1 MLIVFRFATAN
12 LNKQASGPEFAKVF
26 DTLEEDDKLRVDFFK
41 ACLLKL
47 GLQVNQAEQSVPS
60 LSRLHLSSILPTET
74 AELVASLE
82 EVITKEG
89 DEEYIKG
96 ENDTFLIEK
105 PERWSVSALKE
116 AISGSTE
123 EKADDSIF
131 DYNAVTKRIV
141 PHEEEWP
148 TNKETPY
155 FNHHT
160 YFANLTHYIQK
171 TNGTEGWFG
180 KHLLYGEVVTST
192 STMLEK
198 SVSQIPQTLHIPSI
212 HLSPIKFRSN
222 ESTETHPFSAT

>member
-1 MLIVFRFATAN
+1 MILRFATAN

-26 DTLEEDDKLRVDFFK
+26 DALEQDDKLRVDFFK
-41 ACLLKL
+41 ACLMKL

-60 LSRLHLSSILPTET
+60 LSRLHLSSILPTES
-74 AELVASLE
+74 AELVSSLE
-82 EVITKEG
+82 EAITKEG

-105 PERWSVSALKE
+105 PERWSMGALKE
-116 AISGSTE
+116 AISGSAE
-123 EKADDSIF
+123 EKADDGSSDSIL
-131 DYNAVTKRIV
+131 DYNSIIKRII
-141 PHEEEWP
+141 PHEQEWP
-148 TNKETPY
+148 SSKETPY
-155 FNHHT
+155 FNHHA

-198 SVSQIPQTLHIPSI
+198 
-212 HLSPIKFRSN
+212 
-222 ESTETHPFSAT
+222 